1 MNALELTALV
11 LLGLGA
17 WFWMDTLS
25 AREAA
30 LAAARR
36 ACEGEG
42 LQLLDETVVVERLR
56 ADRNEAG
63 RFALRREYGFE
74 YSLDGADRH
83 RGGLTLLGREV
94 VLLDLRRRPHLRL
107 VQGGSGE

>member
-1 MNALELTALV
+1 MSFLELAGLV
-11 LLGLGA
+11 FLGLLA
-17 WFWMDTLS
+17 WFWMDALS

-36 ACEGEG
+36 ACDGEG

-56 ADRNEAG
+56 PDRNEDG
-63 RFALRREYGFE
+63 RLALRRDYGFE
-74 YSLDGADRH
+74 YSQDGVDRQ
-83 RGGLTLLGREV
+83 RGGLTLLGREL

-107 VQGGSGE
+107 IQGGE